1 VIVADSSAVVEVL
14 LNTPSGLEIRRRFAV
29 EEAIH
34 VPHLLDLEVLQ
45 VFRHYARTSVL
56 SPQRAQQALEDY
68 ADLPLRHYS
77 HRILL
82 PRIWEL
88 RHNLTAYDAAYLAL
102 AEFLDALLVTRDRA
116 FATVSGHRARVLLL

>member
-1 VIVADSSAVVEVL
+1 MIVADSSAVVEVL